1 MSKATASTKDTKP
14 LPMDN
19 GEIYRSYKDAKNKKE
34 QMMILAELNATTI
47 ERIRE
52 ILLAQGVPPQSLPR
66 NRKKKSEAQ
75 APSVP
80 FSLQP
85 ASEAATAHV
94 APVFIVPESV
104 KDAVRGHLTELDR
117 RIAAR
122 QKDVEKAENTL
133 REAKDKLKA
142 DYETVAELEAFLSS
156 VADRGEGEPDD
167 AA

>member
-1 MSKATASTKDTKP
+1 
-14 LPMDN
+14 MDN

-66 NRKKKSEAQ
+66 NRKKKSEAGV
-75 APSVP
+75 PSAP

-94 APVFIVPESV
+94 APALEVPESV
-104 KDAVRGHLTELDR
+104 KDACRARIIKLDAEIPAAER
-117 RIAAR
+117 RLEEARAA
-122 QKDVEKAENTL
+122 VEAETRCL
-133 REAKDKLKA
+133 EKI
-142 DYETVAELEAFLSS
+142 YVQIAELEEFLAD
-156 VADRGEGEPDD
+156 VAAVGEEVPDD